1 MITIVFIPGH
11 GFNWND
17 STPLKY
23 IDSRIYR
30 TRIPKDTLTLFAPA
44 WFKSQLEHYVGT
56 HGIEEVYSWCQRLIS
71 PLTNRFVLLPRPKSF
86 AKWLLSTPS
95 ANIWDIPRWKLDLAA
110 AGKAP
115 PDLYDG
121 IHPLLGHDATVT
133 KSVSLI
139 AGHPIVYSRTRH
151 VFGGPLYLA
160 TDVSA
165 YSGFIN
171 QSALDAIFKHDADL
185 PSSRRSAVH
194 ITILPNLTNS
204 RSFML
209 DLPDL
214 TIDPDYPLS
223 AFHGHLTRVGQN
235 TTRMMP
241 LDGLCW
247 RLTRG
252 SAKPTWT
259 PEFDEAFRLLR
270 LSRPAASDARPNFG
284 TETVLVHVDLT
295 LNVDTRDNSAPRAPL
310 HVHVLNVPLAYL
322 TLMDLKLSQ
331 CYPLR
336 TEDGNTVPW
345 FLVLVLLS
353 DGVQLAGT
361 KRPVLL
367 QTSIAELQPW
377 WEVTLNAFLNPHAV
391 TVRSGVIKDIMGV
404 ALALPKG
411 SYKSTFIDVI
421 TKNLS
426 NPDAIFPQETV
437 TDSDDL
443 GDSLSPSFENQ
454 IMDVWHALGTDV
466 LEQGVRAILT
476 PGAYGAVFPI
486 EIYQEFSKLYHDVMI
501 PAQRARAAFISQRGR
516 SLVYVHTPYE
526 IVSANVP
533 MQVAPCQIALDSM
546 VNVLIRHKRVGGVT
560 GQVLLDHCYRLMGA
574 TTTPQPAGLYYRSL
588 FGPWLELAAHPTS
601 TVPIWLET
609 EVSAHTLREVGWS
622 VDGDEPLLINILEGL
637 VPTDSVFL
645 VKLPQRV
652 PSRASVVVTAVTD
665 LRISLSPPLPTR
677 MVHSSVLLPVTS
689 VARFMA
695 PNRILL
701 AGTSISVRG
710 PVTWMTTSSPVA
722 ESGSGPSGP

>member
-1 MITIVFIPGH
+1 MITVVFIPGH

-17 STPLKY
+17 STLLKY
-23 IDSRIYR
+23 IDSRLYR
-30 TRIPKDTLTLFAPA
+30 TRIPKDTLTLFAPV
-44 WFKSQLEHYVGT
+44 WFKAQLEHYVGT
-56 HGIEEVYSWCQRLIS
+56 HGIEEVYAWCQKLTS
-71 PLTNRFVLLPRPKSF
+71 PLTNRFILLPRPKSF
-86 AKWLLSTPS
+86 ARWLLSTPS
-95 ANIWDIPRWKLDLAA
+95 ANVWEIPRWKLDLAA

-115 PDLYDG
+115 PDLYDS
-121 IHPLLGHDATVT
+121 IQPLLGPDASVS
-133 KSVSLI
+133 KSVTLI
-139 AGHPIVYSRTRH
+139 ASHPIVYSRTRH

-160 TDVSA
+160 TDVAA
-165 YSGFIN
+165 YSGFIT
-171 QSALDAIFKHDADL
+171 QSALDAIFKHDADV
-185 PSSRRSAVH
+185 PSSKRSAVH
-194 ITILPNLTNS
+194 ITILPNLTNV
-204 RSFML
+204 RAFML
-209 DLPDL
+209 DVPDL
-214 TIDPDYPLS
+214 TLDPDYPLS
-223 AFHGHLTRVGQN
+223 AFQGHLTRIGQN

-270 LSRPAASDARPNFG
+270 LSRPAVPSTQPNFG
-284 TETVLVHVDLT
+284 TEATLVHVDLT
-295 LNVDTRDNSAPRAPL
+295 LRVDARDNKAPRAPL
-310 HVHVLNVPLAYL
+310 HVHVINVPLAYL
-322 TLMDLKLSQ
+322 TLMGLKTDQ

-336 TEDGNTVPW
+336 TDDGNTVPW

-353 DGVQLAGT
+353 DGVLLAGT
-361 KRPVLL
+361 RRPVLL

-421 TKNLS
+421 TAHME
-426 NPDAIFPQETV
+426 NPDAIFPQATV

-443 GDSLSPSFENQ
+443 GDSLTPTFETQ
-454 IMDVWHALGTDV
+454 IMDIWQGLGVDL

-476 PGAYGAVFPI
+476 PGAYGAEFPI
-486 EIYQEFSKLYHDVMI
+486 QIFQEFSKLYHEVML
-501 PAQRARAAFISQRGR
+501 PAQRGRASYISQRGR

-574 TTTPQPAGLYYRSL
+574 TTAPQFAGLYYRSL
-588 FGPWLELAAHPTS
+588 FAPWLELAAHPTV
-601 TVPIWLET
+601 TLPIRLET

-622 VDGDEPLLINILEGL
+622 VHGDDPLLVIILEGL
-637 VPTDSVFL
+637 IPADSL
-645 VKLPQRV
+645 YLTKLPQRV
-652 PSRASVVVTAVTD
+652 QSRASIVVTAVDD
-665 LRISLSPPLPTR
+665 LRVSLSPPLPTR
-677 MVHSSVLLPVTS
+677 MVHSTILLPVTS
-689 VARFMA
+689 VVRFDA
-695 PNRILL
+695 PARILL
-701 AGTSISVRG
+701 SGTSISVRG
-710 PVTWMTTSSPVA
+710 PVTWTTTSSPVV
-722 ESGSGPSGP
+722 E